1 MKKFVISM
9 LAVFALA
16 SSVNAGIV
24 VPADQS
30 ASGTTLEQIKESFNT
45 SSAKALKKISKKD
58 QDAMMNSGALQQLEA
73 LQYLI
78 DMLDK
83 RWPKDNIRANFR
95 QYVENAYGVSKDLD
109 EAEYAAAFEDFT
121 TLQIQDICIEL
132 TWRLYK
138 LFEIE

>member
-9 LAVFALA
+9 LAVLALA

-58 QDAMMNSGALQQLEA
+58 QDAMMNSGAHQQLET
-73 LQYLI
+73 LLYLI
-78 DMLDK
+78 DTLDK
-83 RWPKDNIRANFR
+83 RFPGNDLKVRTAQFI
-95 QYVENAYGVSKDLD
+95 ENAYGVNKDLD
-109 EAEYAAAFEDFT
+109 EAEYAYAFEKFT
-121 TLQIQDICIEL
+121 TLQVQDICNEL

-138 LFEIE
+138 FFEVE

>member
-1 MKKFVISM
+1 MKKVLISM
-9 LAVFALA
+9 LATMALV
-16 SSVNAGIV
+16 SSVKAGIV

-30 ASGTTLEQIKESFNT
+30 ASGTTLEQTKESFNK
-45 SSAKALKKISKKD
+45 SSAKALKKVSKKD

-109 EAEYAAAFEDFT
+109 EAEYAYAFEQFT
-121 TLQIQDICIEL
+121 TLQIQDICNEL

-138 LFEIE
+138 LFEIQ